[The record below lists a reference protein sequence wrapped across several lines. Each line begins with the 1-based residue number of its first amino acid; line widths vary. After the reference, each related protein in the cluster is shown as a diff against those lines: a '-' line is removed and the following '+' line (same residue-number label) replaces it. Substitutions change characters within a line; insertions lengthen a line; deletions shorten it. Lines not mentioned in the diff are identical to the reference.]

1 MLVVGC
7 DPTGQQCGKGVTR
20 DSQVSRTSSKP
31 GHEVPAELDSVPDSA
46 PVPGFDT
53 TSAAPGRGWCEID
66 SVLLV
71 RLQGS
76 QFPYVLGKTEP
87 ISQQV
92 RLSPQKY
99 GKALGNAGPE
109 GLTGT
114 ESSPLQL

>member
-66 SVLLV
+66 SLLLV

-76 QFPYVLGKTEP
+76 QFPYVLG
-87 ISQQV
+87 Q
-92 RLSPQKY
+92 
-99 GKALGNAGPE
+99 N
-109 GLTGT
+109 
-114 ESSPLQL
+114 